1 MAPIATHLVLER
13 HLLPA
18 ICCGRSCRPGITYG
32 DVEATERFGENL
44 LRIRQARKLS
54 QECLA
59 QRAGLHRTKISIL
72 ENGRRQAG
80 LETVVRLAGA
90 LEVSTESLFEG
101 IRWDPR
107 AGEFVVE
114 DPPEL
119 PRV

>member
-1 MAPIATHLVLER
+1 M
-13 HLLPA
+13 
-18 ICCGRSCRPGITYG
+18 
-32 DVEATERFGENL
+32 ERFGENL

-54 QECLA
+54 QESLA
-59 QRAGLHRTKISIL
+59 ERAAVHRTQITLI
-72 ENGRRQAG
+72 ENGRRQPG
-80 LETVVRLAGA
+80 VETVARLAGA

-107 AGEFVVE
+107 AGEFVVA

>member
-1 MAPIATHLVLER
+1 M
-13 HLLPA
+13 
-18 ICCGRSCRPGITYG
+18 
-32 DVEATERFGENL
+32 DRFGENL

-54 QECLA
+54 QESLA
-59 QRAGLHRTKISIL
+59 ELAAVHRTQITLI
-72 ENGRRQAG
+72 ENGKRQPG
-80 LETVVRLAGA
+80 VETVARLAGA
-90 LEVSTESLFEG
+90 LEVSIESLFEG

>member
-1 MAPIATHLVLER
+1 VT
-13 HLLPA
+13 PA
-18 ICCGRSCRPGITYG
+18 QPAQPWG
-32 DVEATERFGENL
+32 VQATERFGENL

-54 QECLA
+54 QESLA
-59 QRAGLHRTKISIL
+59 RRAGLHRTQISFL

-80 LETVVRLAGA
+80 LEAVTRLAGA

>member
-1 MAPIATHLVLER
+1 M
-13 HLLPA
+13 
-18 ICCGRSCRPGITYG
+18 
-32 DVEATERFGENL
+32 ERFGENL

-54 QECLA
+54 QESLA
-59 QRAGLHRTKISIL
+59 ERAAVHRTQITLI
-72 ENGRRQAG
+72 ENGRRQPG
-80 LETVVRLAGA
+80 VETVARLAGA

-107 AGEFVVE
+107 AGEFLVA

>member
-1 MAPIATHLVLER
+1 MMTAL
-13 HLLPA
+13 
-18 ICCGRSCRPGITYG
+18 
-32 DVEATERFGENL
+32 ERFGENL

-54 QECLA
+54 QESLA
-59 QRAGLHRTKISIL
+59 ERAAVHRTQITVI
-72 ENGRRQAG
+72 ENGRRQPG
-80 LETVVRLAGA
+80 VETVVRLAGA
-90 LEVSTESLFEG
+90 LEVSIESLFEG

>member
-1 MAPIATHLVLER
+1 VAP
-13 HLLPA
+13 
-18 ICCGRSCRPGITYG
+18 
-32 DVEATERFGENL
+32 TERFGENL
-44 LRIRQARKLS
+44 VQIRRARKLS

-59 QRAGLHRTKISIL
+59 QRAGLHRTQISL
-72 ENGRRQAG
+72 VETGRRQPRV
-80 LETVVRLAGA
+80 ETVVRLAGA
-90 LEVSTESLFEG
+90 LEVSTDCLFEG

>member
-1 MAPIATHLVLER
+1 MDA
-13 HLLPA
+13 
-18 ICCGRSCRPGITYG
+18 S
-32 DVEATERFGENL
+32 ERFGENL

-54 QECLA
+54 QESLA
-59 QRAGLHRTKISIL
+59 ELAGIARAQISII
-72 ENGRRQAG
+72 ENGRRQPRIEA
-80 LETVVRLAGA
+80 VIRLAGA

-107 AGEFVVE
+107 AGEFVVA

>member
-1 MAPIATHLVLER
+1 MGVP
-13 HLLPA
+13 
-18 ICCGRSCRPGITYG
+18 
-32 DVEATERFGENL
+32 ERFGENL
-44 LRIRQARKLS
+44 LRVRQARKLS
-54 QECLA
+54 QETLA
-59 QRAGLHRTKISIL
+59 QLAGVARDQISII
-72 ENGRRQAG
+72 ENGRRKPG
-80 LETVVRLAGA
+80 IETVVRLAGA

>member
-1 MAPIATHLVLER
+1 M
-13 HLLPA
+13 
-18 ICCGRSCRPGITYG
+18 
-32 DVEATERFGENL
+32 DVPKRFGENL
-44 LRIRQARKLS
+44 LRVRQARRLS
-54 QECLA
+54 QESLA
-59 QRAGLHRTKISIL
+59 ELAGIGRDQISII
-72 ENGRRQAG
+72 ENGRRKPG
-80 LETVVRLAGA
+80 VETVVRLAGA